1 MSEGVVQR
9 LPAATIGEWSRLP
22 YERGTVGIAHSG
34 KDTGGSQFFVAHSAQ
49 PHLNGRYTIFGQV
62 TRGMDIVDRIQPGD
76 TFRIIIEE

>member
-1 MSEGVVQR
+1 
-9 LPAATIGEWSRLP
+9 
-22 YERGTVGIAHSG
+22 VGIAHSG